1 MAKTTAKL
9 EIQPQTKDVEQFQLF
24 LDGARKRGMNESLQ
38 DFALKFFQDHCGQ
51 GRRSGDLA
59 ETQVVRSPDRPSRAS
74 RFCTEQYCLSCGAS
88 TNRLPYFPQH
98 KS

>member
-59 ETQVVRSPDRPSRAS
+59 ETQVVRSPESALAGQSLLHRAILLLT
-74 RFCTEQYCLSCGAS
+74 RRQHEQVAVFSAA
-88 TNRLPYFPQH
+88 
-98 KS
+98 